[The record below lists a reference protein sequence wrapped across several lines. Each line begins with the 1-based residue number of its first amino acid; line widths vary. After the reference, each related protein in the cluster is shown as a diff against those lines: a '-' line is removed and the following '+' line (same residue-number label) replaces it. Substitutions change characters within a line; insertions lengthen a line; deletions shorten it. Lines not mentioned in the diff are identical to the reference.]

1 MYKRIVTVQDIS
13 CLGQCSM
20 TVALP
25 ILSAWGH
32 ETCILPTAILS
43 THTGGFSRPAVH
55 HMGDDIR
62 AVREHWAREGIAF
75 DAIYSGY
82 LGSAEAA
89 REVLAL
95 RELLVPGG
103 KLIVDPAMADH
114 GKVYSGLD
122 ESCVSA
128 MLALCRSADILLPN
142 ITEAAM
148 LAGLE
153 YRQELSAEY
162 VDALLTAI
170 PCERVILTGVGYRE
184 GETGAEVLEKG
195 AHTHYPHR
203 KIGRSYHGTGDI
215 FASHFVGAFSSGFGL
230 GEAARI
236 AGELTCKAI
245 EATFANPAHSY
256 GVKFETVLP
265 EIWKYQK

>member
-1 MYKRIVTVQDIS
+1 MYKRILTVQDIS

-55 HMGDDIR
+55 HMGGDIR
-62 AVREHWAREGIAF
+62 AIREHWAREGITF
-75 DAIYSGY
+75 DVICSGY

-122 ESCVSA
+122 ESCVTA
-128 MLALCRSADILLPN
+128 MLELCRSADILLPN

-153 YRQELSAEY
+153 YRQEVSAEY
-162 VDALLTAI
+162 VDTLLAAM
-170 PCERVILTGVGYRE
+170 PCECVILTGVGYRE
-184 GETGAEVLEKG
+184 GETGVEVLDRG
-195 AHTHYPHR
+195 DRSRYSHPR
-203 KIGRSYHGTGDI
+203 IGKSYHGTGDI
-215 FASHFVGAFSSGFGL
+215 FAACFAGAWVSDYTLAESAGI
-230 GEAARI
+230 AADF
-236 AGELTCKAI
+236 TCKCI
-245 EATFANPAHSY
+245 QKTFENPAHSY
-256 GVKFETVLP
+256 GVKFEEALP
-265 EIWKYQK
+265 EIWQLRK